1 MRYRSVLKVTLFT
14 KAGCHLCEDVEAAL
28 AALQTQYPHKL
39 VTVDITTD
47 EALFA
52 RYRFTIPVVRVGDVE
67 LSAPIT
73 AVQLAQL
80 LASPK

>member
-1 MRYRSVLKVTLFT
+1 MLKVTLFT